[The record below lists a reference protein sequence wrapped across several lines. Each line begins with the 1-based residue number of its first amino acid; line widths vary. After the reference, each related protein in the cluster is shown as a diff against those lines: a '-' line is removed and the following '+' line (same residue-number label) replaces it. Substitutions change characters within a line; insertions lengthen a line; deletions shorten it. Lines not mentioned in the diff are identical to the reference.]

1 MHRRI
6 LPNGDFTAYLET
18 AQYAALRAGDV
29 LRQFWGKLSDGHIQ
43 QKSFPWDLVTAA
55 DKESERVILE
65 CLNEKFPS
73 HQILSE
79 EAGFNFEKA
88 HDYLW
93 VVDPLDGTTNYT
105 HQYPMVCVSI
115 GLLFKGTPILGVIYN
130 PIHGEN
136 FQAVKGHGAFLNE
149 KPIRVSTTS
158 EISYSLLCTG
168 FAYNRTETSDNN
180 YAEFC
185 HITQIS
191 QGVRRGGSAA
201 LDLAYVAAGRLDGFW
216 ELGLK
221 PWDIAAG
228 IIIIEEAG
236 GKVSAYDGSPVVI
249 ESGKILA
256 TNGIIHHNLSH
267 EITQIRK
274 NLGRS

>member
-1 MHRRI
+1 MQSPPKHQ
-6 LPNGDFTAYLET
+6 LSAYLEV
-18 AQYAALRAGDV
+18 AQQAASLAGDV
-29 LRQFWGKLSDGHIQ
+29 LNKYWGKLTDI
-43 QKSFPWDLVTAA
+43 KEKTYPWDLVTEA
-55 DKESERVILE
+55 DKESERVVLE
-65 CLNEKFPS
+65 CIKTHFPA

-79 EAGFNFEKA
+79 EAGLNSQHN

-115 GLLFKGTPILGVIYN
+115 GLLYKGIPILGVIYN
-130 PIHGEN
+130 PIHQEN
-136 FQAVKGHGAFLNE
+136 FQAVRGLGATLNGQ
-149 KPIRVSTTS
+149 PIHVSKAAT
-158 EISYSLLCTG
+158 ISHSLLCTG
-168 FAYNRTETSDNN
+168 FAYNRQESDDNN

-185 HITQIS
+185 HITHIS

-228 IIIIEEAG
+228 IILIEEAG
-236 GKVSAYDGSPVVI
+236 GLVSAYDGSPVVI
-249 ESGKILA
+249 ESGRLIA
-256 TNGIIHHNLSH
+256 TNGVIHQELAREILSV
-267 EITQIRK
+267 
-274 NLGRS
+274 RSKRGTL